1 MSFGPLVGAGW
12 LREHLHDPDVRV
24 IDFRW
29 YLAGRAHS
37 GVPANSRR
45 SLRVRGV
52 KRALPV
58 RNGRDEHARGH
69 IPGAVFVDLEAV
81 TGQQDSNARGRHPLP
96 PAAQFES
103 EMRKAGVNEDTEVV
117 VYDDAGG
124 SVAARLW
131 FLLGWFGHDAQ
142 AVLDGGMQA
151 WGGPLETAV
160 TTPAAGSFQSREPD
174 RTRILGFDDVRRL
187 DGVPLLDARA
197 GERYRGEK
205 EPVDPKA
212 GHIPGALSAPWMDNL
227 GPDGRFKSP
236 GDLRE
241 QFAALG
247 AGDGAVVY
255 CGSGVNA
262 THHLLAM
269 EVAGVRN
276 GRLYAGSWSD
286 WSHREAPVATG
297 KDPD

>member
-1 MSFGPLVGAGW
+1 MSFGPLVNPEW
-12 LREHLHDPDVRV
+12 LRHHIEDPDVRV

-29 YLAGRAHS
+29 YL
-37 GVPANSRR
+37 
-45 SLRVRGV
+45 LD
-52 KRALPV
+52 
-58 RNGRDEHARGH
+58 RNGRDEYARGH

-81 TGQQDSNARGRHPLP
+81 TGPKDANARGRHPLP
-96 PAAQFES
+96 RADQFEE
-103 EMRKAGVNEDTEVV
+103 EMQKAGIDETTKVV
-117 VYDDAGG
+117 AYDDAGG

-131 FLLGWFGHDAQ
+131 FLLGWFGHEAQ

-151 WGGPLETAV
+151 WARPLETALAS
-160 TTPAAGSFQSREPD
+160 PARGSFRSKEPD
-174 RTRILGFDDVRRL
+174 RTRILDFDEVRIL

-212 GHIPGALSAPWMDNL
+212 GHIPGAISSPWMENL

-236 GDLRE
+236 AELRAR
-241 QFAALG
+241 FAGLG

-262 THHLLAM
+262 THDLLAM
-269 EVAGVRN
+269 EVAGLCN

-286 WSHREAPVATG
+286 WSNRDAPVATG
-297 KDPD
+297 KDPGLGSRILP